1 VPVCFIIKPKIKM
14 KKNIFP
20 IVINVIIASVILFFI
35 FKPVLLNPDGYL
47 FNKTG
52 ETIKGYYNFSYNL
65 QYGSGIK
72 HQGVNYP
79 YNEHLMFDNNQ
90 PLLLWLVKLVNKII
104 PINSNGVGI
113 LNLLMLFSI
122 LLSIPFI
129 FLILRRS
136 KLPIWYSSII
146 TLLIIFL
153 SPQLQ
158 RFQAQ
163 IELSYVFYIPM
174 IWYFLIR
181 IKEEKNKWL
190 WATLLLISGIG
201 GGFIDKYYLAFF
213 SFFIFSIIIGELWI
227 NRKDVKKVLN
237 ICLILFIIAIIPVF
251 IVNGFTALTDWVK
264 DRPTNPYGFNVY
276 TSNLFS
282 IFLPF
287 DQLFKLLP
295 ENIYNMTRIK
305 WEGQSFVG
313 LPAMVIAVIF
323 SLSFIYRFYTRRDLS
338 VIFPQKELNIFLFG
352 SFLILL
358 FSMCFPGTTILAK
371 IFPFLKQF
379 RALGRFS
386 WIFFYVFTVYSAV
399 YIYNYHLK
407 LKDEGKNK
415 KAMWILILSLAFWS
429 YDSITN
435 STISFKNIVKANDK
449 IDKDKSE
456 YLGKMDKAGIDFK
469 QYQSI
474 LFLPFA
480 NSTGDKLMFERG
492 LNTFPEA
499 IKVSYNTGIPI
510 IQSLSPYISFNNALS
525 SVQLLSDPQISKIR
539 LNDFN
544 SKPILL
550 LCNNDSLNKEESYL
564 KNKSTLLWKDDYIS
578 LSSLNPEV
586 ITNEY
591 SEWKEQAEYLK
602 SELQGNEFF
611 KTDTLP
617 DLIYYKDFDDFP
629 SKQTLSGKGAFSV
642 KKKKAVIFE
651 ENFFSN
657 GFKGGNNISFWI
669 YFDKTKF
676 DMPEATI
683 NLIDKYGLVTDT
695 IKLNVRSE
703 YNISD
708 NWIRIDKAVNFKS
721 GIVYQ
726 LLIEG
731 DRIAIDNLLIQP
743 KGSNVY
749 LKNESIET
757 LNNFIIK

>member
-1 VPVCFIIKPKIKM
+1 M
-14 KKNIFP
+14 KKNGTAIIIITLLASIILLLIFK
-20 IVINVIIASVILFFI
+20 SVIL
-35 FKPVLLNPDGYL
+35 NPNAYL

-72 HQGVNYP
+72 HEGVNYP
-79 YNEHLMFDNNQ
+79 YSEHIMYDNNQ
-90 PLLLWLVKLVNKII
+90 PLLLWVVKFVNKII
-104 PINSNGVGI
+104 PINSNGVGV
-113 LNLLMLFSI
+113 LNLLMIFSI

-136 KLPIWYSSII
+136 KLPVWYSSVI
-146 TLLIIFL
+146 TLLIVFL

-174 IWYFLIR
+174 IWYFLIK
-181 IKEEKNKWL
+181 IKENKNKWL
-190 WATLLLISGIG
+190 WIVLLLISGTG

-227 NRKDVKKVLN
+227 NRKDVKKVFN
-237 ICLILFIIAIIPVF
+237 VCLMLFIIAIIPVL
-251 IVNGFTALTDWVK
+251 IVNGFTALTDWVN
-264 DRPTNPYGFNVY
+264 DRPSNPYGFSIY

-313 LPAMVIAVIF
+313 LPAMIIAVVF
-323 SLSFIYRFYTRRDLS
+323 SLNFIYRFYTRKDLS

-358 FSMCFPGTTILAK
+358 FSMCFPGTTVLAK

-399 YIYNYHLK
+399 YIYNFHLK
-407 LKDEGKNK
+407 LKEEGKSK
-415 KAMWILILSLAFWS
+415 KAMWILILTLAFWS

-449 IDKDKSE
+449 IDKDRSE
-456 YLGKMDKAGIDFK
+456 YLKKISQAGIDPK
-469 QYQSI
+469 QFQAI

-499 IKVSYNTGIPI
+499 IKVSYNTGLPI
-510 IQSLSPYISFNNALS
+510 IESLSPYLSFSNALS
-525 SVQLLSDPQISKIR
+525 NVQLLSDLQIKKER
-539 LNDFN
+539 LKDLNN
-544 SKPILL
+544 LPILL
-550 LCNNDSLNKEESYL
+550 LCNKDSLTTEEKLL
-564 KNKSTLLWKDDYIS
+564 KNKSTLLWEDKYIS
-578 LSSLNPEV
+578 LSSIDPEIFNKDYNEGKINSDKIISTLKGNEYFKSDTLPEV
-586 ITNEY
+586 I
-591 SEWKEQAEYLK
+591 
-602 SELQGNEFF
+602 F
-611 KTDTLP
+611 
-617 DLIYYKDFDDFP
+617 YKNYDDSA
-629 SKQTLSGKGAFSV
+629 SKISLVGKGAFTI
-642 KKKKAVIFE
+642 KKKEAIIFE
-651 ENFFSN
+651 ENFFS
-657 GFKGGNNISFWI
+657 KGIKGENNISFWI
-669 YFDKTKF
+669 YFDKRKY
-676 DMPEATI
+676 DMPEASI
-683 NLIDKYGLVTDT
+683 NLVDKYGLITDT

-703 YNISD
+703 NNVYN
-708 NWIRIDKAVNFKS
+708 NWIRIDKDVNFKS
-721 GIVYQ
+721 GFVYQ

-731 DRIAIDNLLIQP
+731 DNIAVDNLLIQP
-743 KGSNVY
+743 RGSNVY
-749 LKNESIET
+749 LRTGNTEI
-757 LNNFIIK
+757 LNNFIL

>member
-1 VPVCFIIKPKIKM
+1 M
-14 KKNIFP
+14 KKNGTAIIIITLLTSIILLLIFK
-20 IVINVIIASVILFFI
+20 SVIL
-35 FKPVLLNPDGYL
+35 NPNAYL

-72 HQGVNYP
+72 HEGVNYP
-79 YNEHLMFDNNQ
+79 YSEHIMYDNNQ
-90 PLLLWLVKLVNKII
+90 PLLLWVVKLVNKII
-104 PINSNGVGI
+104 PINSNGVGV
-113 LNLLMLFSI
+113 LNLLMIFSI

-136 KLPIWYSSII
+136 KLPVWYSSVI
-146 TLLIIFL
+146 TLLIVFL

-174 IWYFLIR
+174 IWYFLIK
-181 IKEEKNKWL
+181 IKENKNKWL
-190 WATLLLISGIG
+190 WIVLLLISGTG

-227 NRKDVKKVLN
+227 NRKDVKKVFN
-237 ICLILFIIAIIPVF
+237 VCLMLFIIAIIPVL
-251 IVNGFTALTDWVK
+251 IVNGFTALTDWVN
-264 DRPTNPYGFNVY
+264 DRPSNPYGFSIY

-313 LPAMVIAVIF
+313 LPAMIIAVVF
-323 SLSFIYRFYTRRDLS
+323 SLNFIYRFYTRKDLS

-358 FSMCFPGTTILAK
+358 FSMCFPGTTVLAK
-371 IFPFLKQF
+371 IFPSLKQF

-399 YIYNYHLK
+399 YIYNFHLK
-407 LKDEGKNK
+407 LKEEGKSK
-415 KAMWILILSLAFWS
+415 KAMWILILTLAFWS

-449 IDKDKSE
+449 IDKDRSE
-456 YLGKMDKAGIDFK
+456 YLKKISQAGIDPK
-469 QYQSI
+469 QFQAI

-499 IKVSYNTGIPI
+499 IKVSYNTGLPI
-510 IQSLSPYISFNNALS
+510 IESLSPYLSFSNALS
-525 SVQLLSDPQISKIR
+525 NVQLLSDLQIKKER
-539 LNDFN
+539 LKDLNN
-544 SKPILL
+544 LPILL
-550 LCNNDSLNKEESYL
+550 LCNKDSLTTEEKLL
-564 KNKSTLLWKDDYIS
+564 KNKSTLLWEDKYIS
-578 LSSLNPEV
+578 LSSIDPEIFNKDYNEGKINSDKIISTLKGNEYFKSDTLPEV
-586 ITNEY
+586 I
-591 SEWKEQAEYLK
+591 
-602 SELQGNEFF
+602 F
-611 KTDTLP
+611 
-617 DLIYYKDFDDFP
+617 YKNYDDSA
-629 SKQTLSGKGAFSV
+629 SKISLVGKGAFTI
-642 KKKKAVIFE
+642 KKKEAIIFE
-651 ENFFSN
+651 ENFFS
-657 GFKGGNNISFWI
+657 KGIKGENNISFWI
-669 YFDKTKF
+669 YFDKRKY
-676 DMPEATI
+676 DMPEASI
-683 NLIDKYGLVTDT
+683 NLVDKYGLITDT

-703 YNISD
+703 NNVYN
-708 NWIRIDKAVNFKS
+708 NWIRIDKDVNFKS
-721 GIVYQ
+721 GFVYQ

-731 DRIAIDNLLIQP
+731 DNIAVDNLLIQP
-743 KGSNVY
+743 RGSNVY
-749 LKNESIET
+749 LRTGNTEI
-757 LNNFIIK
+757 LNNFIL